1 MRKTVVSAAAAS
13 AALFGA
19 AMAEECTFDGD
30 APSMPDPQEA
40 TAEDRAAKITEIKN
54 YQSGLNA
61 YRECL
66 TAIYQNEELELEVRQ
81 KALDAYNATVKD
93 ETKMV
98 EAWQVFD
105 QEYKEANS

>member
-1 MRKTVVSAAAAS
+1 
-13 AALFGA
+13 
-19 AMAEECTFDGD
+19 
-30 APSMPDPQEA
+30 MPDPEEA

-54 YQSGLNA
+54 YQSDLSA

-66 TAIYQNEELELEVRQ
+66 TAIYQNAELELEVRQ
-81 KALDAYNATVKD
+81 KALDAYNATVKE

-105 QEYKEANS
+105 KEYNEADS